1 MNNIN
6 LISKIIDYNS
16 TLLYNF
22 LCVNKDFNKNILNNI
37 TSLHLLKYNKINL
50 KLNLIENL
58 KILILDNIN
67 NITDN
72 ELKYIP
78 NIHTLKMYHNEKI
91 TDEGL
96 KYISNIH
103 TLNLF
108 SNENITDEGLM
119 YISNINYLN

>member
-119 YISNINYLN
+119 YISNIN